1 MSPLQIEELKEK
13 CERLG
18 RQLNMMCESYALMKA
33 ECDKLTQE
41 RDGLLDTVE
50 RLSLDL
56 AVKNGH
62 VHFQD

>member
-1 MSPLQIEELKEK
+1 MSPLQIDELKEK

-18 RQLNMMCESYALMKA
+18 RQLNMMCESYALMKQ
-33 ECDKLTQE
+33 EYEKVIRE

-56 AVKNGH
+56 AVKDGH